1 MNGAESL
8 VKTLLGNGVEVCFAN
23 PGTSE
28 MHFVAALDR
37 VGGLRCVLVLF
48 EGVAAG
54 AADGYARMSGR
65 PAATL
70 LHLGPGLGNAL
81 SALHNANKARSPV
94 LNIIGDH
101 ATHHLQFNAPLTS
114 DIAGMAGT
122 VSHWVRAAADADSVA
137 ADAARAIAEAG
148 RKPGRVASLILPADC
163 AWDEVTAPSSESGSP
178 LPESAPPSS
187 PPPPSAF
194 APAPSSQVDT
204 AAKILRGGGR
214 ALLLLGGGALSQRP
228 LANAAR
234 IAAATGA
241 DVLTEVFNSR
251 MERGAGIFSPERIP
265 YPVDQA
271 LAALAPYRSIILAGA
286 APPVAFFAYPGKPSV
301 LSPPGCSLHHLATPE
316 QDCAQALEDL
326 AAALGASGVK
336 VNAAAPA
343 MPTVTDGALTRDN
356 IGACIARCIPDRA
369 IVVDESQTTG
379 FNFLSQTRAARP
391 HDWLRN
397 RGGSIGAG
405 LPLAT
410 GAAIACPGRKVLALE
425 SDGSGMYTPQSLWT
439 QARENLDVTTVVFA
453 NHEYALLRAEL
464 GNVGAP
470 NPGRRAVDML
480 SLERPRIDWPA
491 LARGMGVDGCAVED
505 VKSLRR
511 ALAHGLST
519 DGPYLIEAAL

>member
-137 ADAARAIAEAG
+137 ADAARAVAEAG

-163 AWDEVTAPSSESGSP
+163 AWDEVTAPSSESTSP
-178 LPESAPPSS
+178 FSESAPPSS

-286 APPVAFFAYPGKPSV
+286 APPVAFFAYPGKPGV

>member
-163 AWDEVTAPSSESGSP
+163 AWNEVTAPSSESGSP

-214 ALLLLGGGALSQRP
+214 TLLLLGGGALSQRP

-251 MERGAGIFSPERIP
+251 MERGTGIFSPERIP

-286 APPVAFFAYPGKPSV
+286 APPVAFFAYPGKPGV
-301 LSPPGCSLHHLATPE
+301 LSPPGCSLHHLATPK

-379 FNFLSQTRAARP
+379 FNLLSQTRAARP

>member
-37 VGGLRCVLVLF
+37 VGDMRCVLVLF

-81 SALHNANKARSPV
+81 SALHNAKKARSPV

-122 VSHWVRAAADADSVA
+122 VSHWVRTAAAADSVA
-137 ADAARAIAEAG
+137 ADAACAIAEAG

-163 AWDEVTAPSSESGSP
+163 AWGEAGSP
-178 LPESAPPSS
+178 FPESTPPSS
-187 PPPPSAF
+187 TPPPSTF
-194 APAPSSQVDT
+194 APAPSSQVDA
-204 AAKILRGGGR
+204 AAKILRRGGR
-214 ALLLLGGGALSQRP
+214 TLLLLGGGALSQKP

-271 LAALAPYRSIILAGA
+271 LAALAPYRRIILAGA
-286 APPVAFFAYPGKPSV
+286 TPPVAFFAYPGKPGV
-301 LSPPGCSLHHLATPE
+301 LSPPGCGIHHLATPE

-326 AAALGASGVK
+326 AAALGAAAVK

-343 MPTVTDGALTRDN
+343 PPAAANGALTRDN

-439 QARENLDVTTVVFA
+439 QARENLDVTTVIFA

-505 VKSLRR
+505 VKSLHR

-519 DGPYLIEAAL
+519 DGPYLIEAVM